1 MTRKRFIKLQM
12 AAGCDRNTA
21 AAIAQR
27 VQVSGMSYAESQAKW
42 TAARGFA
49 ASLTAGLVDT
59 LAPVVGAVTTWVKAV
74 AAGYEAFS
82 KALTDGGLKDE
93 S

>member
-27 VQVSGMSYAESQAKW
+27 VQASGMSYAESLDKW
-42 TAARGFA
+42 ATARGFV
-49 ASLTAGLVDT
+49 AGLANP
-59 LAPVVGAVTTWVKAV
+59 LAPVVEAVTTWIKAV

-82 KALTDGGLKDE
+82 KALEGAPENGA
-93 S
+93 

>member
-27 VQVSGMSYAESQAKW
+27 VQASGMSYAESLDKW
-42 TAARGFA
+42 TTARGFA
-49 ASLTAGLVDT
+49 AGLTAGLVDT

-74 AAGYEAFS
+74 ATGYEAFS

>member
-27 VQVSGMSYAESQAKW
+27 VRVAGMSYAESLAKW

-49 ASLTAGLVDT
+49 AGLVDT
-59 LAPVVGAVTTWVKAV
+59 LAPVVEAVTTWVKAV

-82 KALTDGGLKDE
+82 KALEGAPENGA
-93 S
+93 